1 MDRAFFNAEFITY
14 IKLAQFVQFNE
25 VLSQP
30 IFQMDHVSGFHEIV
44 ARSTFSNYSHFTV
57 FEQLRN

>member
-1 MDRAFFNAEFITY
+1 MH
-14 IKLAQFVQFNE
+14 IKLAQFVQFHE